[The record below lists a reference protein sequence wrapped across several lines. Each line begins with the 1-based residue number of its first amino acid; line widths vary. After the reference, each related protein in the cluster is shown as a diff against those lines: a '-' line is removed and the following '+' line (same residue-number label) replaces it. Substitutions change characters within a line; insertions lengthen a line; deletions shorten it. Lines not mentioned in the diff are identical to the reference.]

1 MHLRFSL
8 LGLILI
14 GAFATAAGAGPINIT
29 ESTDFPN
36 SGVLTPFIL
45 DVGANTIAGT
55 ESAVGSDLDDFAFT
69 IPAGL
74 QVTSGSVSISVVP
87 GVVLGQYVSGALLV
101 AALVST
107 C

>member
-55 ESAVGSDLDDFAFT
+55 ESAVGSGFGRFRVHHT
-69 IPAGL
+69 SRTAGNER
-74 QVTSGSVSISVVP
+74 
-87 GVVLGQYVSGALLV
+87 LGFYFRC
-101 AALVST
+101 T
-107 C
+107 RK